1 VGVPRG
7 GLSGTIRLLANRLSR
22 HPLRGVITLTAHA
35 RAFTLPLVVGDADMT
50 TNVVNMDAM
59 IPREDFYVT
68 SAAPNLTSITRISV
82 NDLASG
88 FLVPTLRKPDFQRE
102 TKDWSPAKVAD
113 LVRTFLDGELIPA
126 IILWQAGGN
135 VFVIDGAHRLSAL
148 LAWVRDDY
156 GDGTFSKKLFDIHI
170 PDEQARVA
178 DRTRKQIHSS
188 LRSYSDY
195 QVASGKPGSITDQLF
210 AARVQRLA
218 INALDVQWVR
228 AETALAAENS
238 FFKINDSAT
247 PLDKTER
254 LIIKARQSPV
264 AIASRAVTN
273 SGTGHIY
280 WSKFD
285 SETQNG
291 IATMSAEIHSA
302 LFDPPLSEPIK
313 TLDIPV
319 AGHGYN
325 ILTLI
330 FNIVCNANGIPFADL
345 KAAAKDAKVVQKDND
360 GKETI
365 TLLRNVRDLLEL
377 VTGTSA
383 KTIGPH
389 PAVYFYTR
397 SGAFQPAALLA
408 TADLLAELQREKKLT
423 EFTRIREWFEGF
435 ITENKEFISVIVHKH
450 GSGARSVA
458 PIYEFFKWLANQMM
472 EAKSHLPIFG
482 SFWTKASLHI

>member
-1 VGVPRG
+1 
-7 GLSGTIRLLANRLSR
+7 
-22 HPLRGVITLTAHA
+22 
-35 RAFTLPLVVGDADMT
+35 MT

-82 NDLASG
+82 NDLAAG

-102 TKDWSPAKVAD
+102 TKDWSPAKVAE

-156 GDGTFSKKLFDIHI
+156 GDGALSKRLFDIHI

-195 QVASGKPGSITDQLF
+195 QVAAAKPASITDPLF

-228 AETALAAENS
+228 ADTALAAENS

-264 AIASRAVTN
+264 AIASRAVAN

-285 SETQNG
+285 PEIRTG
-291 IATMSAEIHSA
+291 IATLSAQIHSA

-325 ILTLI
+325 TLTLI

-345 KAAAKDAKVVQKDND
+345 KAAARDPKLVQKDGD
-360 GKETI
+360 GKETMA
-365 TLLRNVRDLLEL
+365 LLRNVRDLLEL
-377 VTGTSA
+377 VTGTASR
-383 KTIGPH
+383 TIGPH

-408 TADLLAELQREKKLT
+408 TAALLADLEKEKKLI
-423 EFTRIREWFEGF
+423 EFTRIRRWFEGF
-435 ITENKEFISVIVHKH
+435 IAENKEFISIIVHKH

-458 PIYEFFKWLANQMM
+458 PIFDFFKWLTNQMIEEKEPTPM
-472 EAKSHLPIFG
+472 IWEHLDRSKFAYLTKGEPHDTSDAKSG
-482 SFWTKASLHI
+482 SRKPD

>member
-1 VGVPRG
+1 LAASSRPEAGTVGVPRG

-238 FFKINDSAT
+238 FFKINDS
-247 PLDKTER
+247 D
-254 LIIKARQSPV
+254 
-264 AIASRAVTN
+264 
-273 SGTGHIY
+273 
-280 WSKFD
+280 
-285 SETQNG
+285 
-291 IATMSAEIHSA
+291 
-302 LFDPPLSEPIK
+302 
-313 TLDIPV
+313 
-319 AGHGYN
+319 
-325 ILTLI
+325 
-330 FNIVCNANGIPFADL
+330 
-345 KAAAKDAKVVQKDND
+345 
-360 GKETI
+360 
-365 TLLRNVRDLLEL
+365 
-377 VTGTSA
+377 
-383 KTIGPH
+383 
-389 PAVYFYTR
+389 
-397 SGAFQPAALLA
+397 FQHCL
-408 TADLLAELQREKKLT
+408 
-423 EFTRIREWFEGF
+423 
-435 ITENKEFISVIVHKH
+435 
-450 GSGARSVA
+450 
-458 PIYEFFKWLANQMM
+458 
-472 EAKSHLPIFG
+472 
-482 SFWTKASLHI
+482 